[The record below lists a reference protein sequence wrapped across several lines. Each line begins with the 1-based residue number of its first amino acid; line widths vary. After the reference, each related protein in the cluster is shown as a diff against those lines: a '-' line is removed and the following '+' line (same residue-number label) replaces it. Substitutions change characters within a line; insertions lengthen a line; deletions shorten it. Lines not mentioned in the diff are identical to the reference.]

1 MNNLTISLDQLVPF
15 SQARANLADLI
26 DRVKGQY
33 FLVVTKRQQPKVALV
48 DTDYLAALIT
58 KVETEEM
65 KFLTENLQT
74 GFVDYLKNKRLSPN
88 KLTDANAEKI
98 LQKM

>member
-1 MNNLTISLDQLVPF
+1 MNNLTVSLDQLVPF
-15 SQARANLADLI
+15 SQARANLADLV
-26 DRVKGQY
+26 DKVKGKY
-33 FLVVTKRQQPKVALV
+33 FLVVTKRQQPRVALV

-58 KVETEEM
+58 KTETEEM

-74 GFVDYLKNKRLSPN
+74 GFVDYLKKKRLSPN
-88 KLTDANAEKI
+88 KLTDAQAEKI

>member
-15 SQARANLADLI
+15 SQARANLAELI

-48 DTDYLAALIT
+48 DTDYLATLIT
-58 KVETEEM
+58 KKEAEEM
-65 KFLTENLQT
+65 RSLTESLQA
-74 GFVDYLKNKRLSPN
+74 GFKTYLNKKDLKADRF
-88 KLTDANAEKI
+88 TDEQVEKI
-98 LQKM
+98 LQTI